1 MLALTVRSGEY
12 ITIGPDI
19 VVQVIKAGE
28 ITRLAIQAPRELNI
42 ARSKNLE
49 QAGETPECIQRL
61 RQLGQGPRP
70 HKFKQ
75 PTPKD
80 GAV

>member
-28 ITRLAIQAPRELNI
+28 ITRLAIEAPRELSI

-49 QAGETPECIQRL
+49 EAGETPECIQRL
-61 RQLGQGPRP
+61 RQSGQGPRP
-70 HKFKQ
+70 YNFKQ
-75 PTPKD
+75 PARKG